1 MGRTR
6 GIGGPSC
13 IIILALCV
21 MVDAVKPSETSRDL
35 GVIVGAVTLLIMP
48 PNMIAELRNTMSFGQ
63 ELGIITS

>member
-1 MGRTR
+1 
-6 GIGGPSC
+6 
-13 IIILALCV
+13 